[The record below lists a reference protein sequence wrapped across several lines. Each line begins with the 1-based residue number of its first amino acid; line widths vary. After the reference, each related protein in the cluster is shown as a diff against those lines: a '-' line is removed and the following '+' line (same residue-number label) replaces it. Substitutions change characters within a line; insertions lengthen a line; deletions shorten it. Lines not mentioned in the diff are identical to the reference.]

1 MKQCDIVE
9 KQASHK
15 IQTRSN
21 DNDDVVDG
29 DAKATFI
36 NRQFPNSPLSLFSG
50 IIPGELK
57 VKKMQNYLA
66 DSA

>member
-1 MKQCDIVE
+1 MLNLMKQCDIVE
-9 KQASHK
+9 KQAAHK

-21 DNDDVVDG
+21 NDDVDDG

-50 IIPGELK
+50 IIPGEL
-57 VKKMQNYLA
+57 
-66 DSA
+66 